1 MKIQQHPRMRDIAI
15 GDEVICYR
23 TNLYARVEEV
33 FPAAV
38 CVKLTVMHR
47 FDGHSQ
53 VGQVAQLWRADD
65 IGNISVCRYCGS
77 RDDLITEQ
85 HTGIPFRICTTCQ
98 SVLLA
103 VDEIVEALPIPYGE
117 RR

>member
-38 CVKLTVMHR
+38 CVKLAVLQT

-53 VGQVAQLWRADD
+53 VGHIAQLWRADD
-65 IGNISVCRYCGS
+65 IENISVCRYCGS
-77 RDDLITEQ
+77 RNDLIIEQ
-85 HTGIPFRICTTCQ
+85 RTGIPFRTCTTCQ
-98 SVLLA
+98 SVLSP
-103 VDEIVEALPIPYGE
+103 VDEIVEALPMPYDQK
-117 RR
+117 R